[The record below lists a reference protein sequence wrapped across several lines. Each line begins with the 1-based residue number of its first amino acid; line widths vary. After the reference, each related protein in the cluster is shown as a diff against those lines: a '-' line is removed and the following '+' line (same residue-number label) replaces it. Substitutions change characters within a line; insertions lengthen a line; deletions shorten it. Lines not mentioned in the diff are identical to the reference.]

1 MPQNQYGHDE
11 DRNVQEYF
19 AYLDRR
25 EKISD
30 WFLAI
35 YLIVILLLTV
45 FGGFVLLS

>member
-1 MPQNQYGHDE
+1 MPQNQHDHDE
-11 DRNVQEYF
+11 DHTVQEYF

-30 WFLAI
+30 WFLAL
-35 YLIVILLLTV
+35 YLIAILLLTI